1 MMFLRFKEIEETI
14 KETSL
19 STQTIFFKTENLQSQ
34 LKIQKQITNLDK
46 ISVTNMTQYR

>member
-1 MMFLRFKEIEETI
+1 MFLCFKETEEAI
-14 KETSL
+14 KETSS

-46 ISVTNMTQYR
+46 IFVTNMTQYR